1 MLEELHIKN
10 LALIE
15 DNNIDFTSPYI
26 ALVGETGAGK
36 TLIVDSLS
44 ILKGGKFDTS
54 LIRDK
59 NLKTSVAAFFNLDD
73 NFIKNHQEVIDFVD
87 GKSLLIKRVINA
99 DNTSK
104 YYIND
109 EIVTAGKYK
118 EVTSHLIDIHSQGE
132 NSSLLNENNHL
143 FYLDQFAIKDI
154 SKIKK
159 EYCDLYLKYQEDI
172 KELNKLI
179 EDNKDIDEEYLN
191 YQIKE
196 IKKYDLKENEIEDL
210 LAEEKTLKNFESIS
224 ESYNQYQSIKNNNS
238 LSLDDLLSRLI
249 INLKKFKD
257 TSLDEESKKI
267 NESINNLLDS
277 LDDFENKFK
286 SLDFD
291 PKRIDY
297 VNERLFNLKGLM
309 RKYGNS
315 TNDILK
321 KLKEFENSLEKSSD
335 FETIKKDMSIKIEAD
350 KNKCIAK
357 AKELSIIRKNSAL
370 KLEKELSNIMVS
382 LGLKVGG
389 FKIDFTDCELSVN
402 GIDKVKFLVCLNEG
416 MPFASLVNASSG
428 GENSRL
434 MLALK
439 CVLNALDPYQL
450 LIFDEI
456 DTGVSGKIAYLVG
469 KKIKELS
476 SSSQIIVISHLPQVI
491 SSSISC
497 YEVTKTSKDNVTIS
511 KIKLLE
517 PELKVEAVAKLL
529 SSSKVT
535 DEARLQ
541 AKKLIDEFK

>member
-1 MLEELHIKN
+1 M
-10 LALIE
+10 
-15 DNNIDFTSPYI
+15 
-26 ALVGETGAGK
+26 
-36 TLIVDSLS
+36 
-44 ILKGGKFDTS
+44 
-54 LIRDK
+54 
-59 NLKTSVAAFFNLDD
+59 
-73 NFIKNHQEVIDFVD
+73 
-87 GKSLLIKRVINA
+87 
-99 DNTSK
+99 
-104 YYIND
+104 
-109 EIVTAGKYK
+109 
-118 EVTSHLIDIHSQGE
+118 
-132 NSSLLNENNHL
+132 
-143 FYLDQFAIKDI
+143 
-154 SKIKK
+154 
-159 EYCDLYLKYQEDI
+159 
-172 KELNKLI
+172 NKLI

-450 LIFDEI
+450 LVFDEI